1 MPQWLDAHEEA
12 SLDRHNSQPE
22 QPDSDADRDSAAR
35 DHQNL
40 RLVRPEADMPLSGWR
55 ITPASVAKWV
65 MGWTPPGGIYVP

>member
-12 SLDRHNSQPE
+12 SLDPHNSQPE
-22 QPDSDADRDSAAR
+22 QPDSDADRGSAAR
-35 DHQNL
+35 DRQNL

-65 MGWTPPGGIYVP
+65 GSGRSVSYKH